1 MLQLS
6 PASCAAKAHAVTT
19 ARAAGVR
26 SLLRCCGSTAAAA
39 APSSTI
45 HHYSPRPWRRLLPLL
60 QQQKRQQYH
69 HVGYHVRNK
78 LATFSSSSSSLTGV
92 GNNDNSLATNP
103 ASISRG
109 LATATS
115 AATSGGSEDE
125 IRTTE
130 EPFYGRPRSSSTRS
144 SSSSSTTTMTT
155 TTTKTVSERISIA
168 LISATNAFVDPTRA
182 DSVAALGDITS
193 PLTLRKIYDR
203 MINDETGRLIL
214 KDRPVVS
221 KSTIPYERLIAEA
234 PSDFG
239 FSITNETEEQQD
251 KNVENDHSDDDDDDD
266 NSITFGQAYGAFL
279 NVHGF
284 DPDERDEVR
293 YVEDD
298 DLAYIML
305 RYRQCHDYWHALT
318 GLPPTVLG
326 ELGIKWLELFQ
337 TGLPVAALSAT
348 VGSLRLSQDERDV
361 LLNIYLPWA
370 LRSSSLLSKKESNGN
385 RTTPPFLMNVYY
397 EKEFDTPLNDLRRR
411 LGITA
416 APKVRL
422 PLK

>member
-1 MLQLS
+1 MLHSL
-6 PASCAAKAHAVTT
+6 PLPVYFFVVKARAVTK
-19 ARAAGVR
+19 ARAAGFRSVR
-26 SLLRCCGSTAAAA
+26 CSVSTAASNVPSSTTIHHCSPQSRRLLLSLLRQQN
-39 APSSTI
+39 
-45 HHYSPRPWRRLLPLL
+45 
-60 QQQKRQQYH
+60 QQQCFGKSFLTQ
-69 HVGYHVRNK
+69 
-78 LATFSSSSSSLTGV
+78 LSALSSPSSSLKGGAYDRSHT
-92 GNNDNSLATNP
+92 TNP
-103 ASISRG
+103 GSTCRS
-109 LATATS
+109 LYTS
-115 AATSGGSEDE
+115 AGREKECRSTD
-125 IRTTE
+125 
-130 EPFYGRPRSSSTRS
+130 EPFYGRPRSSLGRSSTS
-144 SSSSSTTTMTT
+144 SSSSSTTRTR
-155 TTTKTVSERISIA
+155 TKTVSERISVA

-193 PLTLRKIYDR
+193 PLTLQKIYDK

-234 PSDFG
+234 PTDFR
-239 FSITNETEEQQD
+239 FSIMDETEEHEGND
-251 KNVENDHSDDDDDDD
+251 IIDHSVDE
-266 NSITFGQAYGAFL
+266 SITFGQAYGAFL

-293 YVEDD
+293 YVEDED
-298 DLAYIML
+298 YAYIML

-348 VGSLRLSQDERDV
+348 VGSLRLSQAERDV
-361 LLNIYLPWA
+361 LLNVYLPWA
-370 LRSSSLLSKKESNGN
+370 LRSSSHLSKKEGNGSG
-385 RTTPPFLMNVYY
+385 TYQPFLMNVYY
-397 EKEFDTPLNDLRRR
+397 EKEFDTPLKDLRRR